1 MAEHVWS
8 ILCSSSIIDRET
20 QAVSLL
26 NIVEIFTI
34 TEPAAILN
42 QALETKAAFQVQME
56 LWSQW
61 FRSDYATPETVT
73 VRCSLV
79 APGEERLPPQS
90 FLVSLEEAPTAHT
103 KLRISLFPFRGAG
116 VYSWVIEKRVGDPDN
131 WEVVARIPIELN
143 VNPRESI
150 IPSPTSPE
158 PPSGLS
164 PAALPDSSLPL
175 EPPRPSRSQ
184 TLRATRPRGSS

>member
-1 MAEHVWS
+1 MADHAWS
-8 ILCSSSIIDRET
+8 ILCASSIIDRET

-26 NIVEIFTI
+26 NIVEILTI
-34 TEPAAILN
+34 TEPAAMLK

-103 KLRISLFPFRGAG
+103 RLRISLLPFRGAG
-116 VYSWVIEKRVGDPDN
+116 VYSWMIEKRVGDADN
-131 WEVVARIPIELN
+131 WEAVARIPMELN
-143 VNPRESI
+143 VNQRESPIPSPNAPKPPSEPTLAAPRESS
-150 IPSPTSPE
+150 SPPE
-158 PPSGLS
+158 PFHLS
-164 PAALPDSSLPL
+164 RRQA
-175 EPPRPSRSQ
+175 SR
-184 TLRATRPRGSS
+184 APRPRGSS